1 MRQTEFK
8 QQATRAG
15 LGYFSRAS
23 SSSQQQTLGQIT
35 REILSAGER
44 LNKKALCD
52 RLLAKL
58 SQSSNPQQGKH
69 YQELLNL
76 LFDDGL

>member
-8 QQATRAG
+8 QHATSAVV
-15 LGYFSRAS
+15 GYFARAS
-23 SSSQQQTLGQIT
+23 LPSQQQTLGQLT

-44 LNKKALCD
+44 LNRKSLCD

-58 SQSSNPQQGKH
+58 GQSNDPVQGRH

-76 LFDDGL
+76 LFL

>member
-8 QQATRAG
+8 QQATSAVV
-15 LGYFSRAS
+15 GYFARAS
-23 SSSQQQTLGQIT
+23 LPSQQQTLGQIT

-44 LNKKALCD
+44 LNRKALCD
-52 RLLAKL
+52 KLLAKL
-58 SQSSNPQQGKH
+58 GNSTDPATGKH

-76 LFDDGL
+76 LFI